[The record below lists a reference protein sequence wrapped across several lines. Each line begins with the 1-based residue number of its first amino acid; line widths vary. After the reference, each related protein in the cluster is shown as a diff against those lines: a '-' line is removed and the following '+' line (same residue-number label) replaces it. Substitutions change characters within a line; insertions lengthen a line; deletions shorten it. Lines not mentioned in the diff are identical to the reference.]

1 MHPGKRLVGKVA
13 IVTGGA
19 SGIGAE
25 TARVFALHGAKV
37 LLTDSNAALGKS
49 VAGEISDSGGTAAF
63 ATQDVCDEASW
74 ATIVTQAEENHGR
87 LDILCNIA
95 GISGRDP
102 KMNIQTSVTTA
113 GPRLTEQTLEQWN
126 RVMAVN
132 ATGVFLGTK
141 AAIPAMRRAGG
152 GCIIIT
158 SSVAAPGIGRISGLL
173 RHKGRRAPVRE
184 GGRDGVRGRSRWDT
198 GQHSS
203 PRGHRQA
210 DLDEAIRSGGR
221 NVPIDP
227 NEVAKAGVPV
237 GRAEQAQ
244 DIANGVLWPIF
255 HDQLERL
262 PNVIEGWD
270 TYEAVNARYADMVAA
285 CARPGDTIW
294 IHDFQLMRR
303 LGAEHDAIF
312 PQSRAGADGA
322 GGEHLD
328 ASDRAHDVGP
338 ISDVRDDREC
348 RGGCCSDGPRNLDLN
363 GTVSSIGF
371 GEAAGTIRPARELG
385 LRSG

>member
-49 VAGEISDSGGTAAF
+49 VASEISDSGGTAAF

-74 ATIVTQAEENHGR
+74 ATIVAQAEENHGR

-152 GCIIIT
+152 GSIINISSICGIIGSHATPPIT
-158 SSVAAPGIGRISGLL
+158 
-173 RHKGRRAPVRE
+173 HRRERC
-184 GGRDGVRGRSRWDT
+184 G
-198 GQHSS
+198 SS
-203 PRGHRQA
+203 PRPR
-210 DLDEAIRSGGR
+210 RSSS
-221 NVPIDP
+221 
-227 NEVAKAGVPV
+227 
-237 GRAEQAQ
+237 
-244 DIANGVLWPIF
+244 
-255 HDQLERL
+255 
-262 PNVIEGWD
+262 
-270 TYEAVNARYADMVAA
+270 
-285 CARPGDTIW
+285 
-294 IHDFQLMRR
+294 RR
-303 LGAEHDAIF
+303 
-312 PQSRAGADGA
+312 
-322 GGEHLD
+322 
-328 ASDRAHDVGP
+328 
-338 ISDVRDDREC
+338 
-348 RGGCCSDGPRNLDLN
+348 
-363 GTVSSIGF
+363 TGF
-371 GEAAGTIRPARELG
+371 A
-385 LRSG
+385 